1 MKNPFMR
8 LAHIALA
15 LALPFS
21 AVAQSYPTKP
31 IRIVVPFA
39 PGGVMDL
46 TARSA
51 AIPLGESLGQ
61 SILIDNRPGGGG
73 NIGADAVAR
82 ATADGY
88 TLMMIGDNNAIGP
101 ALYSKLNHDLIKD
114 FAPITNLVTGSHIF
128 VAHPSLPAN
137 NIRELIA
144 YAKAHPGELSY
155 ASPGAGTA
163 QHLGGELFKVMAGD
177 LKIAHIPYKGGGQA
191 IGDVV
196 GGQVKYGVLGLAPV
210 IPHLKAGKLKGL
222 GVTGKKR
229 VAILPDVPTVAESGL
244 PEFETL
250 QWYGVVAPAG
260 TPAPIIARLHAEFVK
275 AAKTPAFVERLNAA
289 GMDVVTS
296 AQPEDYA
303 RFIRADMVKWPAVVK
318 AAGAKVD

>member
-1 MKNPFMR
+1 MKKWFAC
-8 LAHIALA
+8 LL
-15 LALPFS
+15 LPM
-21 AVAQSYPTKP
+21 AVHAQEYPSKP

-46 TARSA
+46 TARSIA
-51 AIPLGESLGQ
+51 APLGESLGQ
-61 SILIDNRPGGGG
+61 SMIIDNRPGGGG

-82 ATADGY
+82 APADGY
-88 TLMMIGDNNAIGP
+88 TLMILGDNNTIAP
-101 ALYSKLNHDLIKD
+101 ALYSKLNHDVLKD

-128 VAHPSLPAN
+128 VAHPSLPAG

-144 YAKAHPGELSY
+144 YAKAHPKELSY
-155 ASPGAGTA
+155 ASPGTGTA
-163 QHLGGELFKVMAGD
+163 QHLGGEMFKAMAGGLD
-177 LKIAHIPYKGGGQA
+177 ITHIPYKGGGQA

-196 GGQVKYGVLGLAPV
+196 GGQVKLAVLGLAPA
-210 IPHLKAGKLKGL
+210 IPHIKGGKLRAL
-222 GVTGKKR
+222 GVTGKRR
-229 VAILPDVPTVAESGL
+229 VAVLPDVPTIAESGL

-260 TPAPIIARLHAEFVK
+260 TPAPVIAKLHAELLK
-275 AAKTPAFVERLNAA
+275 ASRSVVFVERLSAA
-289 GMDVVTS
+289 GMDVATS

-303 RFIRADMVKWPAVVK
+303 RFIRTDMVKWPAVVK

>member
-1 MKNPFMR
+1 MKKRFGCLL
-8 LAHIALA
+8 LAML
-15 LALPFS
+15 LPV
-21 AVAQSYPTKP
+21 AVHAQEYPSKP

-46 TARSA
+46 TARSIA
-51 AIPLGESLGQ
+51 APLGESLGQ
-61 SILIDNRPGGGG
+61 SMIIDNRPGGGG

-82 ATADGY
+82 APADGY
-88 TLMMIGDNNAIGP
+88 TLMILGDNNTIAP
-101 ALYSKLNHDLIKD
+101 ALYSKLNHDVLKD

-128 VAHPSLPAN
+128 VAHPALPAG

-144 YAKAHPGELSY
+144 YAKAHPKELSY
-155 ASPGAGTA
+155 ASPGTGTA
-163 QHLGGELFKVMAGD
+163 QHLGGEMFKAMAGGLD
-177 LKIAHIPYKGGGQA
+177 ITHIPYKGGGQA

-196 GGQVKYGVLGLAPV
+196 GGQVKLAVLGLAPA
-210 IPHLKAGKLKGL
+210 IPHIKGGKLRAL
-222 GVTGKKR
+222 GVTGKRR
-229 VAILPDVPTVAESGL
+229 VAVLPDVPTIAESGL

-260 TPAPIIARLHAEFVK
+260 TPASVIGKLHAELLK
-275 AAKTPAFVERLNAA
+275 AARSAVFVERLSAA
-289 GMDVVTS
+289 GMDVATS

-303 RFIRADMVKWPAVVK
+303 RFIRTDMVKWPAVVK